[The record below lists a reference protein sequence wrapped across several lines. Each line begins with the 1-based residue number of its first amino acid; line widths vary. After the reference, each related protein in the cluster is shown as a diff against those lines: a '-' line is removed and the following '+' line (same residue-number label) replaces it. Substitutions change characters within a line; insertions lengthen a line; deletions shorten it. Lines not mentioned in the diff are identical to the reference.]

1 MQGAGSGV
9 RLLQSL
15 LVLLLSGVLILV
27 LLGAREAGRRQM
39 ALAAHHAAERSTRL
53 AALLARAASVPPL
66 ALQAGMT
73 AGDGQAF
80 AEAVRGVLLLSD
92 AAGSVAFESERQ
104 APLVIRRTEGP
115 PGTQRA
121 DFGMPALRPAGAPVA
136 SVESGQL
143 VLAQA
148 AWTAGPSEAS
158 HYWGHVTARVPL
170 ADLADQLDLAGLAA
184 SGFRVGLRFQRDP
197 AAPPLVLHGEEAE
210 DSGGATR
217 VVALPQGSLLSLTVV
232 PASGEPLA
240 AALGAA
246 LLAATGLAAFVAW
259 RLGRSQKGAGVES
272 SPPPVEAAVS
282 DKLQR
287 EVQARLMAE
296 EHLERS
302 HAMLDSMLEHFP
314 GLVVIKRAADLRITR
329 INRSAELILG
339 RSRDTLIG
347 RSSQEIYAPE
357 FAERLLATD
366 QEALAG
372 GQVVHLPPERLDMPG
387 QPPRWLSYRKLSL
400 GDRDGQPQYVL
411 EFGEDVT
418 ERERLYQ
425 EMREHLHFVE
435 QLLEAMPGPLFYKDA
450 EGRYLGANGAFER
463 FIGRSRAQLVGRTVY
478 DISPPELAA
487 VYDQADRD
495 LLASGGTQIYES
507 RVTRADGSI
516 ADVMFHKAVFRSTG
530 GEQGGI
536 VGFALDISQRK
547 LAERRVAQLNRIL
560 TVLGATSQLIIETR
574 DRDRLVGETARLLC
588 EKGGFPVAWVSL
600 EDTGAP
606 WVWGPPGA
614 PTTVARLLE
623 VVARPEGRPCWP
635 RTRLSCRRP
644 GCCDQELMT
653 VLADAG
659 FHSMIH
665 LPLEYL
671 GAVRG
676 NVGILGG
683 EEDLFDGDEDRLLA
697 ELATNI
703 GHALEALHQEQARR
717 AAEEKLQ
724 LAGRVFENNAEGIIV
739 TDADNRIVMVNKAF
753 TLVTG
758 FEAEEVVGRNPSML
772 SSGRQDPEF
781 YRQMW
786 RTLRQRGEWRG
797 EIVNRR
803 KNGEY
808 FPEWL
813 TISMVRS
820 DAGEVTNYV
829 AVFSDLTARK
839 QVEERLDFLAHYDA
853 LTALPN
859 RILFTDRLDRA
870 LVQAARAGQKVALL
884 FLDLDRFK
892 LINETIG
899 HSAGDEL
906 LRTVSDRLRAAAGTD
921 DSVSRMGGDHFAV
934 FASGLATADE
944 AAGYARRL
952 QKALEQPLFAGRE
965 IHVSASIGISLFPDD
980 GEDSETLAMNA
991 DSAMYQ
997 AIADGGNTVRFFR
1010 QDMNRENSVRVQI
1023 EGRLHRALE
1032 RGELK
1037 VFYQPFVSAAT
1048 RRVVGGEAL
1057 LRWENPELDGFV
1069 SPSVFIPLLE
1079 ETGLIMPVGEWV
1091 LGCALDEVARWRAL
1105 AGDTLVVAV
1114 NVSAVQLADDEL
1126 PRKVATMLAERELD
1140 PGCLEIEL
1148 TESAVMRDPQRG
1160 IRLLREFKILG
1171 IQISMDDFGTG
1182 YSSLSYLKQLP
1193 IGVLKIDRS
1202 FVMDTPGDGEAVTIV
1217 RAIIAMGHSLGLH
1230 VIAEGV
1236 ESQAQADFLGEAGA
1250 DILQGYFCS
1259 AAVPAEDF
1267 YHRLQA
1273 QHALVDKPGRP
1284 AGLRAL
1290 AGSGDRRRERAKRR

>member
-717 AAEEKLQ
+717 A
-724 LAGRVFENNAEGIIV
+724 G
-739 TDADNRIVMVNKAF
+739 
-753 TLVTG
+753 
-758 FEAEEVVGRNPSML
+758 
-772 SSGRQDPEF
+772 
-781 YRQMW
+781 
-786 RTLRQRGEWRG
+786 QRGEWRG